1 MGALFS
7 FYGLNWFV
15 VGGCWL
21 CMFGP
26 ANSEVVLELGFIVVV
41 CLSAAVG
48 VGQEVAAFDCDVVV

>member
-1 MGALFS
+1 
-7 FYGLNWFV
+7 
-15 VGGCWL
+15 
-21 CMFGP
+21 MFGP